1 MLLLSAALLLLHIHL
16 CLAKFPRTYPR
27 PERPA
32 FHTLVAGKPANG
44 AGDPGYIK
52 SSLGTQFVNG
62 STPAARGRNN
72 NNRSSSIVPRDGR
85 EALSEFQ
92 AGVVYMMDI
101 DVGTP
106 RQTITV
112 IVDTGSYELFLNPNC
127 ARAADQTYCAAAGHY
142 YPAESSTVK
151 NLSSRYYVSFGT
163 GGYVGSYFSD
173 TLWFGDDY
181 WPVSSL
187 QFGVSDDSDY
197 VWAGIIGLGYGQRF
211 NTNYPTLLDLLVSQ
225 GYINVPIFSL
235 SVGSQGNGDSEIIV
249 GGVDSHKYIGWLEP
263 LELYPPPETQE
274 AEWKSAQYWIN
285 MTSFGYTAPGGSAVT
300 MTAAGF
306 SRIML
311 VDSGSTYSYIDADLV
326 AALAKQFSATIDE
339 SGVYY
344 VSCSYLDVDGYVHFG
359 FNNGAMVINAK
370 YSDFIV
376 DFGSRCALGV
386 QPADAGVNTWVL
398 GATFIRSAYIVFDQ
412 LYDAIWLANYQP
424 CGGSLVTDLTENA
437 GNQLWT
443 ELYGGC

>member
-1 MLLLSAALLLLHIHL
+1 
-16 CLAKFPRTYPR
+16 
-27 PERPA
+27 
-32 FHTLVAGKPANG
+32 
-44 AGDPGYIK
+44 
-52 SSLGTQFVNG
+52 
-62 STPAARGRNN
+62 
-72 NNRSSSIVPRDGR
+72 
-85 EALSEFQ
+85 
-92 AGVVYMMDI
+92 
-101 DVGTP
+101 
-106 RQTITV
+106 
-112 IVDTGSYELFLNPNC
+112 
-127 ARAADQTYCAAAGHY
+127 
-142 YPAESSTVK
+142 
-151 NLSSRYYVSFGT
+151 
-163 GGYVGSYFSD
+163 
-173 TLWFGDDY
+173 
-181 WPVSSL
+181 
-187 QFGVSDDSDY
+187 
-197 VWAGIIGLGYGQRF
+197 
-211 NTNYPTLLDLLVSQ
+211 
-225 GYINVPIFSL
+225 
-235 SVGSQGNGDSEIIV
+235 
-249 GGVDSHKYIGWLEP
+249 
-263 LELYPPPETQE
+263 
-274 AEWKSAQYWIN
+274 

-398 GATFIRSAYIVFDQ
+398 GATFIRSAYSELFLYPHPASCLKCHSHSLHFSVVFDQ

>member
-1 MLLLSAALLLLHIHL
+1 MLLLSAVILLLNVHIS
-16 CLAKFPRTYPR
+16 LAKFIRTYPR
-27 PERPA
+27 PEKPA
-32 FHTLVAGKPANG
+32 FHTLVAGKPSKG

-52 SSLGTQFVNG
+52 SSLGTQFVD
-62 STPAARGRNN
+62 SRPS
-72 NNRSSSIVPRDGR
+72 NRSTIAQRDGR

-106 RQTITV
+106 RQTLTV

-127 ARAADQTYCAAAGHY
+127 DRAADQTYCAAAGHY
-142 YPAESSTVK
+142 YPSLSSTAK

-197 VWAGIIGLGYGQRF
+197 VWAGILGLGYGSRF

-274 AEWKSAQYWIN
+274 EEWKSAQYWIN
-285 MTSFGYTAPGGSAVT
+285 MTSFGYTLPGGSAVT
-300 MTAAGF
+300 MTANGF
-306 SRIML
+306 SRIMM

-326 AALAKQFSATIDE
+326 AALAKQFSATIDD

-344 VSCSYLDVDGYVHFG
+344 VSCKYLDMDGYVHFG

-376 DFGSRCALGV
+376 DFGTRCALGV